1 MAPVRPIVITNDGVH
16 VVSCNNYGVLKC
28 FLKKVYI
35 SPHSPVRRYRSAGRA
50 RVTYNYNCIHS
61 CIFYFRWSFLFY
73 FCINI
78 LTNITFN
85 FLVAIF
91 GILFN
96 GRKTCILRTL
106 FLPPLALLETTH
118 LASWSG
124 VRRTSTP
131 CQSMQ
136 LLPGTRLWLTTT
148 RKLTTHRGT
157 RYLLNHRELHSPQK
171 VRNLKRNVQFKCN
184 LSAKCKVQNAKCKMD
199 LDIFQKLIILDH

>member
-1 MAPVRPIVITNDGVH
+1 M
-16 VVSCNNYGVLKC
+16 
-28 FLKKVYI
+28 
-35 SPHSPVRRYRSAGRA
+35 
-50 RVTYNYNCIHS
+50 TYNYNCITLAYF
-61 CIFYFRWSFLFY
+61 IFGGLLFLFY

-78 LTNITFN
+78 LTYITFPRGD
-85 FLVAIF
+85 F

-106 FLPPLALLETTH
+106 FLPPLALLATTH

-124 VRRTSTP
+124 RTSTP
-131 CQSMQ
+131 CQSMP

-171 VRNLKRNVQFKCN
+171 VRNLKRKVQFKCKVQ
-184 LSAKCKVQNAKCKMD
+184 SAKLEYKVQNAKWKWKYSKN
-199 LDIFQKLIILDH
+199 LAF